1 MFAKL
6 FIFYKLLNSGSLYIK
21 NLIGI
26 FIIQDIIIQLI
37 IQ

>member
-6 FIFYKLLNSGSLYIK
+6 FIFYKLLNIGSLYKK

-26 FIIQDIIIQLI
+26 FIIQNIVIQLI
-37 IQ
+37 I